1 MSFPPLSSRLAQR
14 LKFWER
20 EYSLTAL
27 LAMVILTLFVFT
39 PLASSAIISSES
51 MLIFLAVLTITGV
64 VVVSGRPIIVIIV
77 VLLAASGIALD
88 WVAHYSHDPSLWV
101 LDNLLRLAFVLILA
115 VIVTLRVFR
124 PGIVTVHRVQGA
136 ICVYLLVGLAW
147 AYAYDIVG
155 LLDHAAFRVAPYDAT
170 AAARVGIF
178 RYFSFVTLTTL
189 GYGDILPISP
199 IARALA
205 TSEALF
211 GQLYPAVMIAR
222 LISLEILDR
231 RRT

>member
-1 MSFPPLSSRLAQR
+1 MKREFPQSLRR

-20 EYSLTAL
+20 EYGLTAL
-27 LAMVILTLFVFT
+27 LVMVVLQLFVLT
-39 PLASSAIISSES
+39 PLAGSGVISSES
-51 MLIFLAVLTITGV
+51 LLIFLAVLTVTGV
-64 VVVSGRPIIVIIV
+64 AAISGRPIVVIIV
-77 VLLAASGIALD
+77 VLLACSGIALD
-88 WVAHYSHDPSLWV
+88 WVAHYSGDQSLRV
-101 LDNLLRLAFVLILA
+101 FDNLLRLAFVLMLA
-115 VIVTLRVFR
+115 VIVTFQVFR
-124 PGIVTVHRVQGA
+124 PGSVTVHRVQGA

-147 AYAYDIVG
+147 AYAYGTVD
-155 LLDHAAFRVAPYDAT
+155 LLNHAAFRIAAYDASGT
-170 AAARVGIF
+170 GRVGMF

-199 IARALA
+199 VARALA

-231 RRT
+231 RRA